1 MAAVDMSGEEA
12 ATQLFTE
19 KNQADT
25 ERLTLE
31 PLARPGTE
39 WCLLMS
45 EGSSATVC

>member
-1 MAAVDMSGEEA
+1 MAAVDMAGEEA

-25 ERLTLE
+25 ECLTLG
-31 PLARPGTE
+31 PLARPCTE

-45 EGSSATVC
+45 EGSSPAMY